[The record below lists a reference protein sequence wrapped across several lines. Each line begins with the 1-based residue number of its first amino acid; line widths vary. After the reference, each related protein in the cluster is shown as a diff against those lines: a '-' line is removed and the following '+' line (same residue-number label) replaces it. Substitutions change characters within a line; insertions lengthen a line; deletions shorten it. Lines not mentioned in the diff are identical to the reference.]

1 MNALLLTIYK
11 NMRDFQS
18 QSNEGAI
25 YSLDSVRITGPLPKT
40 QWTLKV
46 GECGR
51 CQAMSLT
58 SSELSPTQGDSTA
71 NGRWNSRDSNL
82 GIMDGM
88 SFIIQ
93 TPKFQKAFPTS
104 L

>member
-1 MNALLLTIYK
+1 
-11 NMRDFQS
+11 
-18 QSNEGAI
+18 
-25 YSLDSVRITGPLPKT
+25 
-40 QWTLKV
+40 
-46 GECGR
+46 
-51 CQAMSLT
+51 MSLT